1 MLYIFC
7 STLSIAI
14 YESIFKNRTMKRTRN
29 RLSVLIFFSLS
40 YFFSINFT
48 GIFISLFLKSL
59 FFVNEIDSFCRD
71 IVMIDYAEKEIIN
84 SLKKIKRIAID
95 NYGTQKWI
103 GITSK

>member
-1 MLYIFC
+1 
-7 STLSIAI
+7 
-14 YESIFKNRTMKRTRN
+14 MK
-29 RLSVLIFFSLS
+29 LVF
-40 YFFSINFT
+40 
-48 GIFISLFLKSL
+48 
-59 FFVNEIDSFCRD
+59 FCRD